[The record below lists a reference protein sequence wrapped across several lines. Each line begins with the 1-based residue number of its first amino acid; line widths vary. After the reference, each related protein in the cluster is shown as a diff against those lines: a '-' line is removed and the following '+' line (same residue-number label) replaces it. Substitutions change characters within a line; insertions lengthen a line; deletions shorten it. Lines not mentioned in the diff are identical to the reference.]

1 VRQWIGSILFTSLM
15 FVSVPLYG
23 AVALLTAP
31 LPHRYTYGI
40 AVAWVDSML
49 WLLRVLCR
57 LDYVVEGREHLPSRS
72 SIVLLKHSSAWET
85 LAQLKMFPR
94 QTWVLKREL
103 MWLPVFGW
111 VLALLKPIAID
122 RRGGGAAVQQVLQQ
136 GRERLA
142 EGFWIMIFPEG
153 TRMPVGQTRR
163 YGMSGVL
170 LAQAE
175 RLPVVPV
182 THDAGHFWPR
192 RGWLK
197 KPGTIR
203 VVIGP
208 PIETKGVEPRIVNDR
223 AQQWIEGTLA
233 ELGSVRASPSSA
245 ISEPT
250 GRRTSP

>member
-1 VRQWIGSILFTSLM
+1 MRQWVGSILFTFFL
-15 FVSVPLYG
+15 FATVPIYG

-31 LPHRYTYGI
+31 LPRACTYAI
-40 AVAWVDSML
+40 AVLWVDSML

-57 LDYVVEGREHLPSRS
+57 LDYVVEGREHLPARS

-85 LAQLKMFPR
+85 LAQLRIFPR
-94 QTWVLKREL
+94 QSWVLKREL
-103 MWLPVFGW
+103 MWIPVFGW
-111 VLALLKPIAID
+111 VLALMKPIAID
-122 RRGGGAAVQQVLQQ
+122 RRGGGAAVQQVLEQ
-136 GRERLA
+136 GRARLSA
-142 EGFWIMIFPEG
+142 GFWVMIFPEG

-175 RLPVVPV
+175 GLPVVPV
-182 THDAGHFWPR
+182 THNAGYFWPR

-208 PIETKGVEPRIVNDR
+208 PIETKGVDPRVLNER
-223 AQQWIEGTLA
+223 AQQWIEATL
-233 ELGSVRASPSSA
+233 ESLRVK
-245 ISEPT
+245 
-250 GRRTSP
+250 

>member
-1 VRQWIGSILFTSLM
+1 MGQWVGSILFTSLM
-15 FVSVPLYG
+15 FISVPFYG

-31 LPHRYTYGI
+31 LPHRYTYAI

-57 LDYVVEGREHLPSRS
+57 LDYVVEGREHLPARS

-85 LAQLKMFPR
+85 LAQLKIFPH

-122 RRGGGAAVQQVLQQ
+122 RRGGSAAVQQVLDQ
-136 GRERLA
+136 GGERLA
-142 EGFWIMIFPEG
+142 AGFWVMIFPEG

-175 RLPVVPV
+175 GLPVVPV
-182 THDAGHFWPR
+182 THNAGYFWPR

-208 PIETKGVEPRIVNDR
+208 PIETKGVDARAVNER
-223 AQQWIEGTLA
+223 AQQWIETTLT
-233 ELGSVRASPSSA
+233 ELR
-245 ISEPT
+245 ELK
-250 GRRTSP
+250 

>member
-1 VRQWIGSILFTSLM
+1 MRQWVGSILFTLYL
-15 FVSVPLYG
+15 FVSVPIYG
-23 AVALLTAP
+23 VLVVLTAP
-31 LPHRYTYGI
+31 FPRRVTY
-40 AVAWVDSML
+40 AASLVWVDSVL

-57 LDYVVEGREHLPSRS
+57 LDYVVEGRENLPARNG
-72 SIVLLKHSSAWET
+72 VALLKHSSAWET
-85 LAQLKMFPR
+85 IAQLRIFPP

-103 MWLPVFGW
+103 MWAPVFGW

-122 RRGGGAAVQQVLQQ
+122 RRGGGAAVQQVLEQ

-142 EGFWIMIFPEG
+142 AGLWVMIFPEG

-163 YGMSGVL
+163 YGMSGAL
-170 LAQAE
+170 LAAAE
-175 RLPVVPV
+175 GLPVVPV
-182 THDAGHFWPR
+182 AHNAGYFWPR

-208 PIETKGVEPRIVNDR
+208 PIETAGVDPRVVNER

-233 ELGSVRASPSSA
+233 RLAGAGPSGA
-245 ISEPT
+245 ATAPADAT
-250 GRRTSP
+250 TQNAR

>member
-1 VRQWIGSILFTSLM
+1 MRQWVGSILFTSLM
-15 FVSVPLYG
+15 FLSVPIYG

-31 LPHRYTYGI
+31 LPRACTYAI
-40 AVAWVDSML
+40 AVFWVDSML

-57 LDYVVEGREHLPSRS
+57 LDYVVEGREHLPARS

-85 LAQLKMFPR
+85 LAQLRIFPR
-94 QTWVLKREL
+94 QSWVLKREL
-103 MWLPVFGW
+103 MWIPVFGW
-111 VLALLKPIAID
+111 VLALMKPIAID

-136 GRERLA
+136 GHERLVA
-142 EGFWIMIFPEG
+142 GFWVMIFPEG
-153 TRMPVGQTRR
+153 TRTPVGETRR

-175 RLPVVPV
+175 ELPVVPV
-182 THDAGHFWPR
+182 THNAGYFWPR

-208 PIETKGVEPRIVNDR
+208 PIETKGVEPRAVNER
-223 AQQWIEGTLA
+223 AQRWIESTL
-233 ELGSVRASPSSA
+233 ESLRAK
-245 ISEPT
+245 
-250 GRRTSP
+250 